1 MPDPKRP
8 KGPLTIYDV
17 ASRAGVSIA
26 SVSRV
31 LNGQGTPRAAT
42 RERVMQAVT
51 ELGFVRDGAARAL
64 SNGLKEVVGVVF
76 RRGDETLFEDEDESL
91 LFIDVIN
98 RGIDVAAQRR
108 GFDVLMSSVG
118 FTDENVTGRIA
129 SMAGKADGL
138 ILHDRM
144 LSASGLTR
152 IAGTVPVV
160 TLAGTPGRGIMNVRC
175 DNEAGIRALV
185 RHLVVDH
192 GYRTIAYLSGRIDSP
207 DNRARAKA
215 LEAEAA
221 ANGAAIFSGP
231 EWQGNYSAAGGAK
244 VITALLDEGRQLPR
258 AIVCANDQTALGA
271 IHALSRRGIRVSQD
285 VAVTGF
291 DDVPVARHLH
301 PPLTTVR
308 QPMQELGAMAFD
320 VLYAKISTGKAQT
333 DVVLPVQL
341 IIRESCGCTTRASRS
356 RAMEKETPARDVSG
370 RRLYARRFARS
381 SQARVDRAPR

>member
-1 MPDPKRP
+1 MPDLKRP

-31 LNGQGTPRAAT
+31 LNGLGSPRAAT
-42 RERVMQAVT
+42 RDRVMQAVT

-76 RRGDETLFEDEDESL
+76 RRGDEALFEDEDESL

-108 GFDVLMSSVG
+108 GFDVLISSVG
-118 FTDENVTGRIA
+118 FTDENVTARIA
-129 SMAGKADGL
+129 SVAGKADGL

-152 IAGTVPVV
+152 ITGTVPVV
-160 TLAGTPGRGIMNVRC
+160 TLAGTPGRGLMNVRC
-175 DNEAGIRALV
+175 DNEAGMRALV
-185 RHLVVDH
+185 RHLVADH
-192 GYRTIAYLSGRIDSP
+192 GYRSIAYLSGRTDSP
-207 DNRARAKA
+207 
-215 LEAEAA
+215 
-221 ANGAAIFSGP
+221 
-231 EWQGNYSAAGGAK
+231 AGGAK
-244 VITALLDEGRQLPR
+244 VVTALLDDGRKLPR

-271 IHALSRRGIRVSQD
+271 MHALARRGIRVPQE

-308 QPMQELGAMAFD
+308 QPMQELGATAFD
-320 VLYAKISTGKAQT
+320 VLFSKISTGKGEP
-333 DVVLPVQL
+333 DVVLPVSL
-341 IIRESCGCTTRASRS
+341 VIRESCGCTS
-356 RAMEKETPARDVSG
+356 RARHAAAAQDG
-370 RRLYARRFARS
+370 A
-381 SQARVDRAPR
+381 

>member
-1 MPDPKRP
+1 MPESKRP

-17 ASRAGVSIA
+17 ARRAGVSIA

-31 LNGQGTPRAAT
+31 LNGQGSPRAGT
-42 RERVMQAVT
+42 RERVMRAVT
-51 ELGFVRDGAARAL
+51 ELGFVPDGAARAL

-76 RRGDETLFEDEDESL
+76 RRGDETHFEDEDESL

-118 FTDENVTGRIA
+118 FTDDNVTTRVSA
-129 SMAGKADGL
+129 MAGKADGL

-144 LSASGLTR
+144 LPQAALAR
-152 IAGTVPVV
+152 LAGTVPVV
-160 TLAGTPGRGIMNVRC
+160 TLAGTPARGAMNVRC
-175 DNEAGIRALV
+175 DNQAGMRALV

-192 GYRTIAYLSGRIDSP
+192 GYRSLAYLSGRIDSP
-207 DNRARAKA
+207 DNRARGNAV
-215 LEAEAA
+215 EAEVATH
-221 ANGAAIFSGP
+221 GAEVSAGP
-231 EWQGNYSAAGGAK
+231 AWQGNYSAAGGAK
-244 VITALLDEGRQLPR
+244 VINAMLDAGEKLPR
-258 AIVCANDQTALGA
+258 AILCANDQTALGA
-271 IHALSRRGIRVSQD
+271 MHALARRGIRVPHE

-308 QPMQELGAMAFD
+308 QPMQDMGAMAFD
-320 VLYAKISTGKAQT
+320 VLYSKISTGKGES

-341 IIRESCGCTTRASRS
+341 IIRESCGCTA
-356 RAMEKETPARDVSG
+356 ARG
-370 RRLYARRFARS
+370 GA
-381 SQARVDRAPR
+381 